1 MSPSFNH
8 ALNYYL
14 TGVLMFTNFEF
25 SIKSLTS
32 EAFLFVGILCL
43 NTIFKKTP
51 RGKFLKING
60 FFYIATSLLLAPLL
74 TFLKENPQVRPLL
87 PILAQTGLHSLFFEI
102 FTLPIVSIFLE
113 ICPQNLEG
121 FFMSLIFFLNHF
133 SKNIGGFLGTV
144 CIYYLDIKSNS
155 TEHINWLI
163 IIHFMVSLVGF
174 LMLLTSYIPNK
185 KVHEENHE
193 EEFEAIEN
201 KHLAY
206 INTMDSIMLDEE
218 TYEMRS
224 YNWRQSVPHEHKKS
238 VGDGRHYFSMQQARP
253 SKIAINDRDTIN

>member
-8 ALNYYL
+8 ALSFYL
-14 TGVLMFTNFEF
+14 TRVLLFTNFEF
-25 SIKSLTS
+25 SVKALTS
-32 EAFLFVGILCL
+32 EAFLFIGILFL
-43 NTIFKKTP
+43 NTIFKKISRST
-51 RGKFLKING
+51 FLKING
-60 FFYIATSLLLAPLL
+60 FFYITTSLILAPLL
-74 TFLKENPQVRPLL
+74 SYLKDHPETKPLL

-144 CIYYLDIKSNS
+144 CIYYLKIKSDN

-163 IIHFMVSLVGF
+163 IIHFFVSLVGF
-174 LMLLTSYIPNK
+174 LFLLTSHIPDK
-185 KVHEENHE
+185 MPRDDENE
-193 EEFEAIEN
+193 VEFEAIEN

-206 INTMDSIMLDEE
+206 INTMDSIMIDED
-218 TYEMRS
+218 TYEIRS
-224 YNWRQSVPHEHKKS
+224 YNWRQSVPMNQMRS
-238 VGDGRHYFSMQQARP
+238 YGDGKHYFSVDQARP
-253 SKIAINDRDTIN
+253 SKFANKDRETVN